1 MVIRTTL
8 FLIIWLLTTG
18 LTLGQTM
25 ANEKIQSSKNKGILE
40 SMEKVSLTPE
50 EKRYLT
56 GLGPIKVCP
65 DPDWIPFEHV
75 DEHGNF
81 TGIAADLLHL
91 LAQRLNIEFTYV
103 FPANWDEAVALS
115 KSGQVH
121 ILPFLNQT
129 PAREEWLVFTE
140 PLMVDPNVFI
150 TREEHP
156 YIADISQLSNKTIVF
171 PTGTSMEERI
181 RRDFP
186 NLIVA
191 NVQRENEVFQAVSNR
206 SADMTL
212 RSLTIAA
219 YTIRKEGLFNLK
231 IAGQAP
237 DNYINRMRLGVLKSE
252 PMLRD
257 ILNKGIALLSPG
269 EREEIINRHVNITVI
284 KPMDYVFILKI
295 TTILAAMIT
304 LSFYWNYR
312 LKRINRA
319 LNESERSKSV
329 LLSNLPGMAYRCL
342 FDHNWTME
350 FVSEGCLSLTGYKNE
365 DLVQNRLIS
374 YNELIMPEDREWIR
388 QKWEDAQSS
397 RNPVQLEYRILT
409 ADQKEKWVF
418 DQGVFIYDN
427 EHKVKSIEGLII
439 DINGRKQAEEALYL
453 VSIHD
458 HLTCIYNRRYIFDRL
473 DIMIQEHQRE
483 DQEFSI
489 SIIDLDFFKA
499 INDTY
504 GHPAGDFILKEFATI
519 LTNSFRPYDLVGRFG
534 GEEFIVITMNI
545 NMKQTEDI
553 LNRVRKTVKD
563 HVFNFNGT
571 HLKIAFSAGITHTL
585 ELESEITV
593 EKMIQKAD
601 QRLYLAKDQGRD
613 RIISRD

>member
-1 MVIRTTL
+1 
-8 FLIIWLLTTG
+8 LIIWLLITG

-103 FPANWDEAVALS
+103 FPENWDEAVALS

-156 YIADISQLSNKTIVF
+156 YIADISQLNNKTIVF

-186 NLIVA
+186 NLIVT

-284 KPMDYVFILKI
+284 KPMDYIFILKI

-427 EHKVKSIEGLII
+427 ENKVKSIEGLII

-483 DQEFSI
+483 DQDFSI

-504 GHPAGDFILKEFATI
+504 GHPAGDFMLKEFASI
-519 LTNSFRPYDLVGRFG
+519 LTKSFRPYDLVGRFG

-545 NMKQTEDI
+545 NLKQTEDI

-563 HVFNFNGT
+563 HVFDFNGT

-601 QRLYLAKDQGRD
+601 QRLYLAKEQGRD